1 MKTKLMALKPYVIP
15 ALVITTLV
23 VTTGAAFAAPVADS
37 TPTLSIDFTSAL
49 STIFSYASMIFA
61 ALVPIAAIGI
71 GFRFG
76 GTLLEW
82 VGRMLG
88 DALRFR

>member
-1 MKTKLMALKPYVIP
+1 MKNIKTVYQGLKPYLLPTLIVV
-15 ALVITTLV
+15 ALVV
-23 VTTGAAFAAPVADS
+23 SAAPASAADS
-37 TPTLSIDFTSAL
+37 APTLNIDFSAAL

>member
-1 MKTKLMALKPYVIP
+1 MKKIYRALKPYILP
-15 ALVITTLV
+15 TLV
-23 VTTGAAFAAPVADS
+23 VVALVVSAAPAFAVDS

>member
-1 MKTKLMALKPYVIP
+1 MKRLQALKPYIVPSLVII
-15 ALVITTLV
+15 ALVV
-23 VTTGAAFAAPVADS
+23 SAAPTFAADS

>member
-1 MKTKLMALKPYVIP
+1 MKNIKTLYQAYKPYVVP
-15 ALVITTLV
+15 ALVVAVLV
-23 VTTGAAFAAPVADS
+23 CSTAPAFAASS
-37 TPTLSIDFTSAL
+37 TPTLDIDFTAAL
-49 STIFSYASMIFA
+49 GTIFSYASMIFA